1 MGEAVNDLR
10 MLRYVAEI
18 ARRLAKMLSRTRY
31 QMLVYLLEMTAV
43 EAENLASEQGPQRA
57 RPVGPPQAHG

>member
-10 MLRYVAEI
+10 TLKYVAEI

-43 EAENLASEQGPQRA
+43 EADSLAAEQDRDRHDG
-57 RPVGPPQAHG
+57 GKPPRN

>member
-10 MLRYVAEI
+10 TLKYVAEI

-43 EAENLASEQGPQRA
+43 EADSLAAERDRDRHDGSK
-57 RPVGPPQAHG
+57 PPRN

>member
-10 MLRYVAEI
+10 TLKYVAEI

-31 QMLVYLLEMTAV
+31 QMLAYLLEMTAV
-43 EAENLASEQGPQRA
+43 EADSLAAQQDGDRPDENK
-57 RPVGPPQAHG
+57 PPRN